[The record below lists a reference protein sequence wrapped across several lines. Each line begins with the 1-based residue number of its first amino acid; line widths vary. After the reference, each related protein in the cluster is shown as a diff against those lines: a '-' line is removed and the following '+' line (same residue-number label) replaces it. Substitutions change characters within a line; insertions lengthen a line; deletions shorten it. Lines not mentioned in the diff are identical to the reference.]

1 MSRADQGRI
10 PLVDPDNPQCW
21 GRDDL
26 TGLPVM
32 HPDMVKYMEYLG
44 PHGNLQWTG
53 FLSHYK
59 DVDQPNPQLCPPRLR
74 PDPVTID
81 NPRYLTLI
89 QAPIVPSNLVI
100 TNITPTTAQLSWF
113 TPQNVTSYTLVWTA
127 PWSTATAQV
136 TTPPYV
142 LTDLIPNSTYFVQ
155 VASNN
160 SICQSAYSNP
170 ISFITS

>member
-10 PLVDPDNPQCW
+10 PLVDPENPQSW

-32 HPDMVKYMEYLG
+32 HTDMVKYMEYLG
-44 PHGNLQWTG
+44 NGLQWTG

-59 DVDQPNPQLCPPRLR
+59 DVDQPNPQLIPPRLK
-74 PDPVTID
+74 PDPVPID

-89 QAPIVPSNLVI
+89 HSPAVPTELAI
-100 TNITPTTAQLSWF
+100 TAITPTTASLSWF
-113 TPQNVTSYTLVWTA
+113 EPQDVTSYTIIWTA
-127 PWSTATAQV
+127 PWSAAQEQV
-136 TTPPYV
+136 VSPPFV

-160 SICQSAYSNP
+160 SVCQSAYSDP
-170 ISFITS
+170 ISFTTS